1 MWPVVSPGIPA
12 LRMRAMSG
20 SRAASR
26 AGHVPV
32 VSGCTL
38 PGSKAQAEIES
49 PRTTNPRVDGCVTA
63 PCEVC
68 RSGDDGVDRVVHQDL
83 RAGLADAVDVLEP
96 NSTKSRHGQHRVTDR
111 NGHPLR
117 QGQVLVGRD
126 DRRGGWLLEAQAN
139 AVADAI
145 HLVVAEPV

>member
-68 RSGDDGVDRVVHQDL
+68 RSGDDGVYRVVHQDL
-83 RAGLADAVDVLEP
+83 RAGFADAVDVLEP
-96 NSTKSRHGQHRVTDR
+96 NPTEARNRQHCVTDR
-111 NGHPLR
+111 DCTPLSQR
-117 QGQVLVGRD
+117 QVLVGWND
-126 DRRGGWLLEAQAN
+126 G
-139 AVADAI
+139 
-145 HLVVAEPV
+145 